1 MKKLVII
8 ITQEK
13 TGSGTCTEM
22 QTVGDEKLWSEVESK
37 VLHDLL
43 AKNNLYG
50 K

>member
-13 TGSGTCTEM
+13 TSTGKCTEI
-22 QTVGDEKLWSEVESK
+22 QTVGDESLWSEVESK

-43 AKNNLYG
+43 AKNNN